1 MATAA
6 HRGGAAH
13 GAVLRCARAAVITL
27 VAVLAVLVH
36 HETAATVTHV
46 PQPGSSA
53 ASGLAGMHHSPAPAL
68 PPSVMHPPVM
78 HPAAMHPPVMHP
90 QPNGRTASPG
100 VTTPAATDDRGA
112 CSGTAAQHCSA
123 AGVDSVQ
130 LAPPHQSVL
139 SRAPAVRP
147 GAAVGRDVPGTTG
160 RAPPDLS
167 VLSRLLL

>member
-46 PQPGSSA
+46 PPPGASA
-53 ASGLAGMHHSPAPAL
+53 ASGLAGMHHSPASAL
-68 PPSVMHPPVM
+68 PPSVMPPS
-78 HPAAMHPPVMHP
+78 AMPPPVMHP

>member
-1 MATAA
+1 
-6 HRGGAAH
+6 
-13 GAVLRCARAAVITL
+13 
-27 VAVLAVLVH
+27 VLAVLVH

-46 PQPGSSA
+46 PPPGASA
-53 ASGLAGMHHSPAPAL
+53 ASGLAGMHHSPASAL
-68 PPSVMHPPVM
+68 PPPVTHPPVT
-78 HPAAMHPPVMHP
+78 HP